1 MPFKSEAVN
10 NDSHIVH
17 IVIESL
23 SFFFKA
29 EAVVMIR
36 GSSHVSKLAG
46 SLLFL
51 LALALCGLMS
61 FKTETVNNNS
71 HFCPHSH

>member
-46 SLLFL
+46 SSSFL
-51 LALALCGLMS
+51 LALALCGLMP

-71 HFCPHSH
+71 HFCPYSH